1 MCTSIYQVTLD
12 HTHLLA
18 RTMDWPILAVSP
30 LFVPRQFKW
39 ANAFDHRIYTNKY
52 AMVGGGSISA
62 TRIDVSDGVNEHGLM
77 AQTTEMSVTRRKF
90 SLQRMNLSFGFSA
103 TFEPS
108 LKSKSTLMKL
118 N

>member
-39 ANAFDHRIYTNKY
+39 ATAFDHRIYTNKY
-52 AMVGGGSISA
+52 AMVGGGSLSA

-77 AQTTEMSVTRRKF
+77 AQKLTCLWQSNGTKRLSRLSTTPNWNKR
-90 SLQRMNLSFGFSA
+90 
-103 TFEPS
+103 
-108 LKSKSTLMKL
+108 
-118 N
+118 

>member
-39 ANAFDHRIYTNKY
+39 ATAFDHRIYTNKY
-52 AMVGGGSISA
+52 AMVGGEAFLQPGL
-62 TRIDVSDGVNEHGLM
+62 TYQMGLM
-77 AQTTEMSVTRRKF
+77 SMD
-90 SLQRMNLSFGFSA
+90 
-103 TFEPS
+103 
-108 LKSKSTLMKL
+108 
-118 N
+118 